1 MKKRTQ
7 SVLVNDMEHC
17 IVCNSPYVH
26 IHHVFF
32 GVANR
37 PISDKYGYVL
47 PLCQEHHT
55 GSVQS
60 PHRDRKTDLSY
71 KRMAQEH
78 FEANK
83 GNRAMFIQLFGR
95 SYL

>member
-1 MKKRTQ
+1 MGKAK
-7 SVLVNDMEHC
+7 SVIFEDMEYCWECGRPH
-17 IVCNSPYVH
+17 PH
-26 IHHVFF
+26 IHHIFG

-37 PISDKYGYVL
+37 KISDKYGYVV

-55 GSVQS
+55 GNKGV
-60 PHRDRKTDLSY
+60 HFDKDFDLFL

-78 FEANK
+78 FERNH
-83 GNRAMFIQLFGR
+83 GNREDFIKTFGR